1 MSEIK
6 KCYTDYKSNEN
17 YIALYKF
24 RNNIYYRNIPSI
36 GLYKDKQQQTT
47 KLEQLIIKAADYI
60 KPAGSTLEECKS
72 AQQQCNVTA
81 GAICV
86 FTTQENVKDTDRA
99 LTLYFMQ
106 GVVSLY

>member
-1 MSEIK
+1 M
-6 KCYTDYKSNEN
+6 
-17 YIALYKF
+17 
-24 RNNIYYRNIPSI
+24 
-36 GLYKDKQQQTT
+36 
-47 KLEQLIIKAADYI
+47 LEQLVIKAADYI

-99 LTLYFMQ
+99 PTLYFIQ
-106 GVVSLY
+106 GVVSLYRDNYSQLPLTSRSASLVPN